1 MNSLVPPPKSVE
13 SGSRSRRALSAGLI
27 ALITSVGSE
36 LAHAQSDA
44 NDGGSE
50 LSLHVGYLL
59 PNQIPGVTEIMPVF
73 GARYATPFIG
83 TMGEFAFGNTHAEG
97 VDFTTFSAG
106 ARIDLPEI
114 DQFVGFVT
122 AGLDLHWYIPNGA
135 TKRQTDNGFHLGTGL
150 MMRAVESLWLRSD
163 IKLMAQPGTAL
174 YIGFGVTFRPE
185 SSTGQ

>member
-1 MNSLVPPPKSVE
+1 LAVWLIIWCSSPALAQDNAID
-13 SGSRSRRALSAGLI
+13 GS
-27 ALITSVGSE
+27 
-36 LAHAQSDA
+36 SD
-44 NDGGSE
+44 

-73 GARYATPFIG
+73 GARYATPFLG

-106 ARIDLPEI
+106 ARVDLPEI

-122 AGLDLHWYIPNGA
+122 AGFDFHWYIPNGS
-135 TKRQTDNGFHLGTGL
+135 TSRQTETGFHLGTGL

-174 YIGFGVTFRPE
+174 YIGFGVMFRPE
-185 SSTGQ
+185 STTSP